1 MRFGAV
7 AVADAL
13 GAILAHSTRVSGRAL
28 PKGRVLDA
36 SDIAALSSAG
46 VAEVIVAQL
55 DEGELG
61 EDAAAGAIAAALAG
75 AGLRVD
81 PARTGR
87 ANIRAATDG
96 LVCIEVTAIARANA
110 VDEAITIATVPAD
123 HPARASE
130 IVATVK
136 VIPFAVARTTVDAV
150 VVALEGNWG
159 PSPVSAGRIDA
170 GRIDAGRIDAGRID
184 AGRIDAGRIDAGRID
199 AGRIDAGRIDA
210 GRIDAGRIDAG
221 RIDAEA
227 ERADAERVVDAR
239 THSLFLA
246 PWRPRRAGLVLTQF
260 PTTPVGVLDR
270 AAAAQR
276 TRLARVGSEL
286 VRELRVAHDVGA
298 VTAAIED
305 LARECDPILVLGA
318 SAIIDRRDVIPTALE
333 RAGGSITRF
342 GMPVDPGNLLLHG
355 TLRGATFIGLPG
367 CARSLARSGCDWVL
381 ERAVAGLPIDSASI
395 AALGVGGLLDES
407 TRPSPREEAAPAAT
421 RIAAVVL
428 AAGRSSRMGDNKLLV
443 DLDGKPLVRHAVLAA
458 LASRATPVVVVTG
471 NEAERVRAALSD
483 LDVRFVH
490 NPDFATGMAS
500 SLRAGIAAVGD
511 AAGALVCLGDM
522 PRVTAAHLDALVAAF
537 ETAQDDGAIVVPTC
551 ERKRGNPVLWGRRHF
566 ASIATLSGDVGARAL
581 IEQAAES
588 VLWLAIDDP
597 AILVDVDTPAALGSL
612 RSETR

>member
-7 AVADAL
+7 PVADAL
-13 GAILAHSTRVSGRAL
+13 GAVLAHSTRVGGRAL
-28 PKGRVLDA
+28 PKGRVLSAD
-36 SDIAALSSAG
+36 DLAALANAG
-46 VAEVIVAQL
+46 VTDVIVAQL
-55 DEGELG
+55 AEGELG

-75 AGLRVD
+75 SGLRVD

-87 ANIRAATDG
+87 ANIRAVTDG
-96 LVCIEVTAIARANA
+96 LVCIHVAAIARANA

-136 VIPFAVARTTVDAV
+136 VIPFAVARTAVDAV
-150 VVALEGNWG
+150 MAALATDAPRSDAG
-159 PSPVSAGRIDA
+159 PVDAPGSDAPRRDAAPVDAPRSDAPDSDAPRSDAPRVDA
-170 GRIDAGRIDAGRID
+170 GRDAVSAH
-184 AGRIDAGRIDAGRID
+184 
-199 AGRIDAGRIDA
+199 
-210 GRIDAGRIDAG
+210 
-221 RIDAEA
+221 
-227 ERADAERVVDAR
+227 RA
-239 THSLFLA
+239 HSLFLA

-276 TRLARVGSEL
+276 TRLARLGSEL
-286 VRELRVAHDVGA
+286 VRELRVAHDVAA
-298 VTAAIED
+298 VAAAIEA
-305 LARECDPILVLGA
+305 LAVDCDPILVLGA
-318 SAIIDRRDVIPTALE
+318 SAIIDRRDVIPAALE
-333 RAGGSITRF
+333 SAGGSITRF

-355 TLRGATFIGLPG
+355 TLRGASFIGLPG

-381 ERAVAGLPIDSASI
+381 ERAVAGVPIDSASI

-407 TRPSPREEAAPAAT
+407 TRPSPREEAPPAIA

-443 DLDGKPLVRHAVLAA
+443 ELDGQPLVRHAVMAA
-458 LASRATPVVVVTG
+458 LASRARPVVVVTG
-471 NEAERVRAALSD
+471 NEADRVRGALLD

-500 SLRAGIAAVGD
+500 SLRAGIATVGD

-537 ETAQDDGAIVVPTC
+537 DAAQDDGAIVVPTC

-581 IEQAAES
+581 IEQAVDS
-588 VLWLAIDDP
+588 VVWLAVDDP
-597 AILVDVDTPAALGSL
+597 AILLDVDTPEALGSL
-612 RSETR
+612 RSEAR